1 MARILV
7 TDDAGFMRTMLRDTL
22 TGAGHEVVGEASNGR
37 DAVRLYGELNPDLIT
52 LDVTMPE
59 MDGRE
64 ALGAILAAHPGAKA
78 VMCSAV
84 GQESTIKECLLAGAR
99 DYLVKPFESSQVIAT
114 VQRALITKETNPATL
129 LQEIV
134 AWFDLGE
141 IVVRQGLL
149 SYSAMQEIRD
159 SVAARKDRNL
169 GQELVDR
176 GVASEEDVESFLA
189 MGHRDVS
196 MAYFLLKQKI
206 ISVEQLRCALV
217 LMRKSGRL
225 LGFTLSE
232 HGFCTQQQI
241 AELVKKIPPFKSQ
254 NQTLRI

>member
-22 TGAGHEVVGEASNGR
+22 TGAGHEVVGEAGNGK
-37 DAVRLYGELNPDLIT
+37 DAVRLYGELLPDLIT

-59 MDGRE
+59 MDGRA
-64 ALGAILAAHPGAKA
+64 ALKAILEAHPGAKA

-84 GQESTIKECLLAGAR
+84 GQENTIKECLLAGAR
-99 DYLVKPFESSQVIAT
+99 DYLVKPFESSQVLAT

-141 IVVRQGLL
+141 IVVRQGLI
-149 SYSAMQEIRD
+149 SYSALQEIRE
-159 SVAARKDRNL
+159 AIATRKERSL
-169 GQELVDR
+169 PQELVDR
-176 GVASEEDVESFLA
+176 GVASEEDIESFLA

-196 MAYFLLKQKI
+196 MAYFLLKQKLI
-206 ISVEQLRCALV
+206 TVEQLRCALV

-232 HGFCTQQQI
+232 HGFCTQQQV
-241 AELVKKIPPFKSQ
+241 AELVKKIPPYKSQ

>member
-22 TGAGHEVVGEASNGR
+22 TGAGHEVVGEAGNGK

-59 MDGRE
+59 MDGKQ
-64 ALGAILAAHPGAKA
+64 ALSAILAAHPGAKA

-84 GQESTIKECLLAGAR
+84 GQEATIKECLLAGAR

-149 SYSAMQEIRD
+149 SYSTLQEIRD
-159 SVAARKDRNL
+159 AIAARKDRNL

-206 ISVEQLRCALV
+206 ITVEQLRCALV

-232 HGFCTQQQI
+232 HGFCTQQQV
-241 AELVKKIPPFKSQ
+241 AELVKSE
-254 NQTLRI
+254 

>member
-7 TDDAGFMRTMLRDTL
+7 ADDAAFMRTMLRDTL
-22 TGAGHEVVGEASNGR
+22 TGAGHEVVGEASNGK
-37 DAVRLYGELNPDLIT
+37 DAVRLYAELKPDLIT

-59 MDGRE
+59 LEGPE
-64 ALGAILAAHPGAKA
+64 ALKAILAADPGAKA
-78 VMCSAV
+78 IMCSAV

-99 DYLVKPFESSQVIAT
+99 DYLIKPFESSQVLST
-114 VQRALITKETNPATL
+114 VQRALLAQETNPATV
-129 LQEIV
+129 LQELV

-149 SYSAMQEIRD
+149 THSSLQEARD
-159 SVAARKDRNL
+159 VIAGRKDRNL
-169 GQELVDR
+169 AQELIDR
-176 GVASEEDVESFLA
+176 GVATEEEIDSFLA

-196 MAYFLLKQKI
+196 LAYFLMKQKI
-206 ISVEQLRCALV
+206 ITVAQLRCALV

-225 LGFTLSE
+225 LGFTLGE
-232 HGFCTQQQI
+232 HGFCSPQQI
-241 AELVKKIPPFKSQ
+241 AELSKKIPPYKSQ

>member
-7 TDDAGFMRTMLRDTL
+7 TDDAAFMRSMLRDTL
-22 TGAGHEVVGEASNGR
+22 IGAGHEVVGEAGNGK
-37 DAVRLYGELNPDLIT
+37 DAVRLYAELQPDLIT

-59 MDGRE
+59 LDGRQ
-64 ALGAILAAHPGAKA
+64 ALRAILEAHPGARA

-84 GQESTIKECLLAGAR
+84 GQEAIIKECLLAGAR
-99 DYLVKPFESSQVIAT
+99 DYLVKPFESAQVVST
-114 VQRALITKETNPATL
+114 VQRALLATETNPATL

-141 IVVRQGLL
+141 IVLRQGLI
-149 SYSAMQEIRD
+149 SPSALQEARD
-159 SVAARKDRNL
+159 AVAARKDRSL
-169 GQELVDR
+169 AQELAER
-176 GVASEEDVESFLA
+176 GIASPEEIDSFLA

-196 MAYFLLKQKI
+196 LAYFLLKQKTI
-206 ISVEQLRCALV
+206 TVEQLRCALV

-241 AELVKKIPPFKSQ
+241 AELVKKIPPYKSQ
-254 NQTLRI
+254 TQTIRI

>member
-7 TDDAGFMRTMLRDTL
+7 TDDAAFMRTMLRDTL
-22 TGAGHEVVGEASNGR
+22 TGAGHEVVAEASNGR
-37 DAVRLYGELNPDLIT
+37 EAVSRFAEHLPDLIT

-59 MDGRE
+59 MDGRA
-64 ALGAILAAHPGAKA
+64 ALAAILEAHPGSKA
-78 VMCSAV
+78 IMCSAV
-84 GQESTIKECLLAGAR
+84 GQEATIKECLLGGAR
-99 DYLVKPFESSQVIAT
+99 DYLIKPFESSQVLAT
-114 VQRALITKETNPATL
+114 VSRALLHKETNPATV

-141 IVVRQGLL
+141 IAVRQGLL
-149 SYSAMQEIRD
+149 SYSALQDAR
-159 SVAARKDRNL
+159 AAIAERKDRNL
-169 GQELVDR
+169 VQELLDR
-176 GVASEEDVESFLA
+176 GVASDEELDSFLA

-196 MAYFLLKQKI
+196 MAYFLLKSKTI
-206 ISVEQLRCALV
+206 TVEQLRCALV

-232 HGFCTQQQI
+232 HGFCTSQQI

-254 NQTLRI
+254 NQTIRI

>member
-7 TDDAGFMRTMLRDTL
+7 TDDAAFMRTMLRDTL
-22 TGAGHEVVGEASNGR
+22 TGAGHEVVAEAGNGR
-37 DAVRLYGELNPDLIT
+37 DAVRLYGELQPDLVT

-64 ALGAILAAHPGAKA
+64 ALVAILAAHPGAK
-78 VMCSAV
+78 VIMCSAV
-84 GQESTIKECLLAGAR
+84 GQDATLKECLLAGAR
-99 DYLVKPFESSQVIAT
+99 DYLIKPFDSAQVIST
-114 VQRALITKETNPATL
+114 VQRALLHTETNPATL

-141 IVVRQGLL
+141 IVVRQNLL
-149 SYSAMQEIRD
+149 TYAALQEIRE
-159 SVAARKDRNL
+159 ALATRKDRNL
-169 GQELVDR
+169 AQELLDR
-176 GVASEEDVESFLA
+176 GVASQEEIDSFLA

-196 MAYFLLKQKI
+196 MAYFLLKSKT

-241 AELVKKIPPFKSQ
+241 AELVKKIPPYKNQ